1 MESKDTGKLI
11 DNMNLSNIILGL
23 STILTA
29 ANIFGQT
36 NSLVADFAKDV
47 GLYSHERSPLD
58 KTNSDGSPGFSWF
71 GGHPDLTV
79 IVDKRQPCPPEYAL
93 SVSNTNLFSLTERR
107 FLHEIWSK
115 YRIPNTNVLDS
126 VRTKSGDGY
135 DVGFG
140 TGGMSVRYKVDPTLR
155 GEDYNLKKVAITN
168 YSDWQLDIQQ
178 VKHGQLDGLKIQFY
192 GKHGGSI
199 LRFSN
204 DKAVGEWFDWDL
216 SGDLRFRARFN
227 HPYPLFENLIM
238 EKGSSAP

>member
-1 MESKDTGKLI
+1 
-11 DNMNLSNIILGL
+11 
-23 STILTA
+23 
-29 ANIFGQT
+29 
-36 NSLVADFAKDV
+36 
-47 GLYSHERSPLD
+47 
-58 KTNSDGSPGFSWF
+58 
-71 GGHPDLTV
+71 
-79 IVDKRQPCPPEYAL
+79 
-93 SVSNTNLFSLTERR
+93 
-107 FLHEIWSK
+107 
-115 YRIPNTNVLDS
+115 LDS

-216 SGDLRFRARFN
+216 SGDLV
-227 HPYPLFENLIM
+227 
-238 EKGSSAP
+238 